1 MLITLQ
7 PPPALGTNPKT
18 SAHYDTAYTVAN
30 FRSSAATDQFT
41 PMIRSLDDIDG
52 NGKSD
57 FVVLFHHVASGENR
71 AVVKETTGRLVR
83 EITFTQSPTPVDL
96 AMLVD
101 VNLNGAPELVVLSKG
116 FVQAEVRD
124 ALSGELINTVEF
136 DPDLTPVDLEILPDQ
151 DGNGAPELA
160 VLGEGS
166 VKVETKD
173 ALTEHTLSSVS
184 FNANY
189 KPKDLTYIGDV
200 NGISAPELI
209 VLGEHKNASKADR
222 VEVRDLNTGSMVKN
236 VWMGKGFEV
245 QTFRKVKDL
254 NGNGVREVA
263 VLRTKPGLV
272 SVLIKDP
279 KTGAQVKSL
288 TYNKNFEPI
297 KLVVIPDLNGN
308 GSSELGVLGR
318 NPNTKVQQVE
328 LRDTRTGKAIKM
340 VYFPKAYVA
349 QDIAEMPDINSN
361 GSWELVMLGKRES
374 DGKLRAFIKD
384 SKTVKT
390 IKTVN
395 F

>member
-1 MLITLQ
+1 
-7 PPPALGTNPKT
+7 
-18 SAHYDTAYTVAN
+18 
-30 FRSSAATDQFT
+30 
-41 PMIRSLDDIDG
+41 MIRSLDDIDG